1 MVEAP
6 ESGTVVRRTR
16 VRLGDEIVPQ
26 VTRLLP

>member
-26 VTRLLP
+26 VTLLP